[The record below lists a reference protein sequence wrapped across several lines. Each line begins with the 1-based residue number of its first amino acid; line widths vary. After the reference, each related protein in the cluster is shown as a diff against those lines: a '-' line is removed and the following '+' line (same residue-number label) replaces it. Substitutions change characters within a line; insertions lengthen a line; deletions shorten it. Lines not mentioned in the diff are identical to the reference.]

1 MPSTATPKER
11 RFVRETDQE
20 RTVAEL
26 AEPVIEELGFRLV
39 RVKISGRDGGTV
51 QVMAERPNGEM
62 SVHDCAT
69 ISRGLSPVL
78 DAYDP
83 MPAAYNLEVSSPG
96 IDRPLVRP
104 SDFALWAGHE
114 A

>member
-39 RVKISGRDGGTV
+39 RVRISARDGG
-51 QVMAERPNGEM
+51 Q
-62 SVHDCAT
+62 
-69 ISRGLSPVL
+69 
-78 DAYDP
+78 
-83 MPAAYNLEVSSPG
+83 
-96 IDRPLVRP
+96 
-104 SDFALWAGHE
+104 GHGK
-114 A
+114 